1 VVEAVWKR
9 SDEIAWGRSIRGTA
23 IKRYVEGWDRRQT
36 FLLPESVDD
45 FVGEDNPVRVIEVFV
60 DELDLSELGFA
71 RATPAETGRP
81 AYHPALLLKLYLYGY
96 LNRVPSSRRL
106 EREAQR
112 NLEVLWLT
120 GRLSPDFKTIAD
132 FRRDNGPAIKATC
145 RQFGSVS
152 SRAIWA
158 ALDDKLS
165 GCLRGLHDAERNSGC
180 FGEAGA
186 TGGCRNGLAVT
197 TTTTEQITEFA
208 ILSAEAPG

>member
-1 VVEAVWKR
+1 V
-9 SDEIAWGRSIRGTA
+9 D
-23 IKRYVEGWDRRQT
+23 T
-36 FLLPESVDD
+36 FLSV
-45 FVGEDNPVRVIEVFV
+45 
-60 DELDLSELGFA
+60 LDAMGVQYASLVQVSVHG
-71 RATPAETGRP
+71 T
-81 AYHPALLLKLYLYGY
+81 
-96 LNRVPSSRRL
+96 
-106 EREAQR
+106 
-112 NLEVLWLT
+112 
-120 GRLSPDFKTIAD
+120 D
-132 FRRDNGPAIKATC
+132 
-145 RQFGSVS
+145 GSVS